1 MKRKGRGFS
10 EVAALTGGV
19 GSTSVLLQVWQDVV
33 IFGCSSL
40 SAAVSADGILL
51 GI

>member
-19 GSTSVLLQVWQDVV
+19 GSTWG
-33 IFGCSSL
+33 FM
-40 SAAVSADGILL
+40 LL
-51 GI
+51 GLDQQSSAKSKASL

>member
-19 GSTSVLLQVWQDVV
+19 GSTNDLLQCWLDEQII
-33 IFGCSSL
+33 IFLFAISSG
-40 SAAVSADGILL
+40 SG
-51 GI
+51 

>member
-19 GSTSVLLQVWQDVV
+19 GSTLGFVQGWQDVV
-33 IFGCSSL
+33 L
-40 SAAVSADGILL
+40 PKRQ
-51 GI
+51 